1 MTEILF
7 ILTVLALVL
16 GAAVY
21 YAAGDRLAGQPHRLP
36 RV

>member
-7 ILTVLALVL
+7 ILTVLALIL
-16 GAAVY
+16 GAAVH
-21 YAAGDRLAGQPHRLP
+21 YAAGDRFAGMPHRLP